1 MAPLAVDPEA
11 MYAAG
16 SAVVAAGDGLAASLT
31 ILTAGF
37 SAHTGVD
44 RAGEVF
50 GLGYQDTAESLL
62 KAAAAAVN
70 ACRKC
75 GAIIQQGAANYS
87 NVDAASTLG
96 GGGGVLQSP
105 SPPAELAAPKAPG
118 TMGPGEPPP
127 LLWAVVQSF
136 VLELW
141 PDGDVAGLRA
151 AASRWRGFAAA
162 AKGVQGTLNG
172 AKALFDS
179 QHIPEGEKLDH
190 ALSEIGSAAAA
201 IGEQCGKLATTID
214 KFADQVDHAQHAIR
228 DLLHRIGSLGDL
240 GHDIMLIID
249 GDAWDE
255 IKKIA
260 KDINDVLHHL
270 GQEAR
275 ACEQGSRLLM
285 QAADRQIV
293 TCEKYARRG
302 LVQFL
307 GEDVGNP
314 VATVFDTYINAHEG
328 VLKAA
333 VGMGLGLVDLS
344 PHWLAVDP
352 QGVGATWTGLAK
364 TAWKGSLFNAAINPE
379 EFADT
384 QLAELKGIVHAED
397 WTGDRPGLG
406 AGENVFDIATLIAP
420 GLGEAGAATD
430 GAGAAA
436 RGAEAEAE
444 AVGAAGRVTG
454 KGAEGLGGIT
464 GARGALT
471 DITKASADLPTKLE
485 GVSGN
490 LPEIKPPASGSPV
503 AVPPG
508 KPLESPVESAPR
520 PADGA
525 PPAPQG
531 STPATTS
538 PGSAGGSPTPSGGPS
553 GGPHG
558 PDSSPTPATSPG
570 GSGGLHDPAPPP
582 APAAGAPPGGSG
594 LHEPAAEPAPP
605 AAPVAPGGPHDP
617 LSTPSGGPHDPV
629 STPSGGPREPV
640 SVPAEEPRE
649 PVSVPAGGAH
659 DPVAEPAG
667 SSHGL
672 ASVSAAGSR
681 LTPMQ
686 AAGDG
691 LPSATPQLLE
701 HSSAQVPVSPSGS
714 SGEAA
719 AVSAHSPA
727 PHVEAP
733 GGRPAE
739 LPTPSGGGAHGP
751 GDGGPPGGHTPGE
764 PRGGD
769 GTGRGD
775 DNGGPP
781 GDRPEGKAPDGDDP
795 SGHGHGAFS
804 GGERQDPV
812 HSHESSGDGWHRLPD
827 EEIDPHYGEPLDD
840 HWDFTDDPVD
850 PSKIDGAVAKL
861 IRDPEAPFGRDP
873 NGHAYT
879 ADQYAERF
887 NKVGDQGQ
895 PWMNFPGNHGAVPH
909 TRVAYTDAAT
919 YLRDY
924 GSLLDR
930 IGKADGKYLAVI
942 EDGQPASWEQRAL
955 HVNSLHDPYHAYTFD
970 HLPDN
975 WTIEVSEVAPGA
987 GQPGG
992 SLQVRVFNSEGR
1004 PMTVEE
1010 LTDPDIGVLK

>member
-1 MAPLAVDPEA
+1 

-16 SAVVAAGDGLAASLT
+16 SAVVAAGDGLAASLS

-50 GLGYQDTAESLL
+50 GLAYQDTAESLL

-70 ACRKC
+70 ACRQC

-96 GGGGVLQSP
+96 GGGGVLKPP

-127 LLWAVVQSF
+127 LLWAVVQSL

-162 AKGVQGTLNG
+162 AQGVQGTLNG

-179 QHIPEGEKLDH
+179 QHIPEGEKIDN
-190 ALSEIGSAAAA
+190 ALAEIGSAAAT

-260 KDINDVLHHL
+260 KDISDVLHHL

-275 ACEQGSRLLM
+275 ASEQGIRLLM

-302 LVQFL
+302 LVEIL

-333 VGMGLGLVDLS
+333 VGMGLNLVDLS

-364 TAWKGSLFNAAINPE
+364 NAWKGNLFNAALNPQ
-379 EFADT
+379 EFAQT
-384 QLAELKGIVHAED
+384 RLQELKGLVHAED

-406 AGENVFDIATLIAP
+406 AGENLFDGVTLIAP
-420 GLGEAGAATD
+420 GLGGAGAAAD

-436 RGAEAEAE
+436 RAAEAEAD
-444 AVGAAGRVTG
+444 AAGATGRVSG
-454 KGAEGLGGIT
+454 KGAEGLGGVT

-471 DITKASADLPTKLE
+471 DITKTGSELTKNLDGVTNDLPKFE
-485 GVSGN
+485 
-490 LPEIKPPASGSPV
+490 PPASGSPV
-503 AVPPG
+503 ALPG
-508 KPLESPVESAPR
+508 KPIEAPVESAPR

-525 PPAPQG
+525 PGAPQA

-538 PGSAGGSPTPSGGPS
+538 PGSAGPAGDSPSPSGSPS

-558 PDSSPTPATSPG
+558 PDPSPTPATSPG
-570 GSGGLHDPAPPP
+570 GSGGLHDQAPAPV
-582 APAAGAPPGGSG
+582 PAAAPPPGGSG

-605 AAPVAPGGPHDP
+605 AAPAAP
-617 LSTPSGGPHDPV
+617 GGPHDPV
-629 STPSGGPREPV
+629 STPSGPHEPVPTPSGGPHEPV

-659 DPVAEPAG
+659 DPVAEPPG
-667 SSHGL
+667 GPHEP
-672 ASVSAAGSR
+672 ASAPAVGSR
-681 LTPMQ
+681 SRFVQ

-691 LPSATPQLLE
+691 LPSATPQLLD
-701 HSSAQVPVSPSGS
+701 HSPAQVPVSPSGS

-719 AVSAHSPA
+719 TVSAHSPA
-727 PHVEAP
+727 PSPSTAAPHFEAP

-739 LPTPSGGGAHGP
+739 LPTPSGGGPHGLGDGDP
-751 GDGGPPGGHTPGE
+751 PGARTLGEPPGGDPSGHGDGGGGHS
-764 PRGGD
+764 
-769 GTGRGD
+769 
-775 DNGGPP
+775 
-781 GDRPEGKAPDGDDP
+781 GDRPDGKVPDGDDP
-795 SGHGHGAFS
+795 PGHGHGDSS

-840 HWDFTDDPVD
+840 HWDYSYNPADSDHLSADVRKLMEDPD
-850 PSKIDGAVAKL
+850 
-861 IRDPEAPFGRDP
+861 APFGRDQH
-873 NGHAYT
+873 GHAYS
-879 ADQYAERF
+879 QHEYEERF
-887 NKVGDQGQ
+887 NKLGPQGEH
-895 PWMNFPGNHGAVPH
+895 WFNFPDNHGAAPG
-909 TRVAYTDAAT
+909 TRVAYSNMR
-919 YLRDY
+919 YFVRDY
-924 GSLLDR
+924 GPQLDR
-930 IGKADGKYLAVI
+930 IGDDEGAYLAVM
-942 EDGQPASWEQRAL
+942 EDGQAASWEGRAL
-955 HVNSLHDPYHAYTFD
+955 HASSLGDPYHAYRLSN
-970 HLPDN
+970 LPEG
-975 WTIEVSEVAPGA
+975 WTIEVSEVAPGL
-987 GQPGG
+987 GQRGG
-992 SLQVRVFNSEGR
+992 SLQVRIFDARGNARTVDELITGQVLR
-1004 PMTVEE
+1004 P
-1010 LTDPDIGVLK
+1010 

>member
-1 MAPLAVDPEA
+1 

-16 SAVVAAGDGLAASLT
+16 SAVVAAGDGFAASLT

-50 GLGYQDTAESLL
+50 GLGYQDAAESLL

-96 GGGGVLQSP
+96 GGGGVLNSP

-127 LLWAVVQSF
+127 LLWAVVQSL

-151 AASRWRGFAAA
+151 AASCWRGFAAA
-162 AKGVQGTLNG
+162 ANGVQGSLNG

-179 QHIPEGEKLDH
+179 QHIPEGEGIDH
-190 ALSEIGSAAAA
+190 ALDEIGSAAAA
-201 IGEQCGKLATTID
+201 IGEQCGNLAKAID
-214 KFADQVDHAQHAIR
+214 RFADQVDHAQKAIR

-255 IKKIA
+255 INKIA

-275 ACEQGSRLLM
+275 ACEQGIRLLM

-302 LVQFL
+302 LVVFL

-344 PHWLAVDP
+344 PNWLAVDP
-352 QGVGATWTGLAK
+352 HGVGATWTGLAK
-364 TAWKGSLFNAAINPE
+364 NAWKGSLFNAALNPE
-379 EFADT
+379 EFAQT
-384 QLAELKGIVHAED
+384 RLHELKGLVHAED

-406 AGENVFDIATLIAP
+406 AGENLFDVATLIAP
-420 GLGEAGAATD
+420 GLGEAGAAAD

-436 RGAEAEAE
+436 RGAEAEVDA
-444 AVGAAGRVTG
+444 AGAAGRVSG

-471 DITKASADLPTKLE
+471 DITKTSGEVSKNLE
-485 GVSGN
+485 GVTKN
-490 LPEIKPPASGSPV
+490 LPKVEAPASGSPV
-503 AVPPG
+503 ALPG
-508 KPLESPVESAPR
+508 KPIEPPVESAPR

-525 PPAPQG
+525 PAAPQG
-531 STPATTS
+531 STPAT
-538 PGSAGGSPTPSGGPS
+538 
-553 GGPHG
+553 
-558 PDSSPTPATSPG
+558 SPG
-570 GSGGLHDPAPPP
+570 GDG
-582 APAAGAPPGGSG
+582 G

-605 AAPVAPGGPHDP
+605 GAPATPGGPD
-617 LSTPSGGPHDPV
+617 DPV
-629 STPSGGPREPV
+629 STPSAPHEPASVPAEAPREPV
-640 SVPAEEPRE
+640 SVPA
-649 PVSVPAGGAH
+649 AGAH
-659 DPVAEPAG
+659 DPIAEPPGGPHEPASAPAVG
-667 SSHGL
+667 SRL
-672 ASVSAAGSR
+672 ASV
-681 LTPMQ
+681 Q
-686 AAGDG
+686 AAADG
-691 LPSATPQLLE
+691 LPSATPQLLD
-701 HSSAQVPVSPSGS
+701 HSPAHVPVSPSGA

-719 AVSAHSPA
+719 TVSAHPPA
-727 PHVEAP
+727 PSPSSAAP
-733 GGRPAE
+733 HFEVPSGHPAE
-739 LPTPSGGGAHGP
+739 LPTPNGGGAHGP
-751 GDGGPPGGHTPGE
+751 GEGGPPGGHTPGE
-764 PRGGD
+764 PRSGDPSGNGD
-769 GTGRGD
+769 G
-775 DNGGPP
+775 NGGQS
-781 GDRPEGKAPDGDDP
+781 GDRPDGKAPDGDDP
-795 SGHGHGAFS
+795 SGHGHADS
-804 GGERQDPV
+804 ADGESQDPV

-850 PSKIDGAVAKL
+850 ASKIDGDVANL
-861 IRDPEAPFGRDP
+861 IRDPGAPFGRDP
-873 NGHAYT
+873 EGHPYT
-879 ADQYAERF
+879 EEQYAERF
-887 NKVGDQGQ
+887 NKVGNSGES
-895 PWMNFPGNHGAVPH
+895 WMNFPGNHGAVPH
-909 TRVAYTDAAT
+909 TRVAYTDAT
-919 YLRDY
+919 SYLRDY
-924 GSLLDR
+924 GNLFDR
-930 IGKADGKYLAVI
+930 IGKTDGKYLAVM

-970 HLPDN
+970 HLPEN
-975 WTIEVSEVAPGA
+975 WKIEVSEVAPGV
-987 GQPGG
+987 GQSGG

-1004 PMTVEE
+1004 AMTVEE
-1010 LTDPDIGVLK
+1010 LTDPDIGVLR

>member
-1 MAPLAVDPEA
+1 

-16 SAVVAAGDGLAASLT
+16 SAVVAAGDGLAASLS

-50 GLGYQDTAESLL
+50 GLAYQDTAESLL
-62 KAAAAAVN
+62 KAAAGAVN

-75 GAIIQQGAANYS
+75 GAIIQQGASNYS

-96 GGGGVLQSP
+96 GGGGVLGSP
-105 SPPAELAAPKAPG
+105 APPAELAAPKAPG

-127 LLWAVVQSF
+127 LLWAIVQSL

-162 AKGVQGTLNG
+162 ANGVQGTLNG
-172 AKALFDS
+172 AKPLFDS
-179 QHIPEGEKLDH
+179 QHIPEGEKIDH
-190 ALSEIGSAAAA
+190 ALNEIGSAAAA

-275 ACEQGSRLLM
+275 ASEQGIRLLM
-285 QAADRQIV
+285 QAADRQVV

-302 LVQFL
+302 LVEFL

-352 QGVGATWTGLAK
+352 QGVGATWSGLAK
-364 TAWKGSLFNAAINPE
+364 NAWKGSLFNAALNPQ
-379 EFADT
+379 EFAQT
-384 QLAELKGIVHAED
+384 RLQELKGLVHAED

-406 AGENVFDIATLIAP
+406 AGENLFDVATLIAP
-420 GLGEAGAATD
+420 GLGEAGAAAD

-436 RGAEAEAE
+436 RGAEAEAN
-444 AVGAAGRVTG
+444 AAGAAGRVSG
-454 KGAEGLGGIT
+454 KGAEGLGGMT

-471 DITKASADLPTKLE
+471 DITKTGGELTKNLDGVTNDLPKVEPPT
-485 GVSGN
+485 SGT
-490 LPEIKPPASGSPV
+490 PV
-503 AVPPG
+503 ALPG
-508 KPLESPVESAPR
+508 KPIEPAVESSPR

-525 PPAPQG
+525 PPPEG

-538 PGSAGGSPTPSGGPS
+538 PG
-553 GGPHG
+553 
-558 PDSSPTPATSPG
+558 
-570 GSGGLHDPAPPP
+570 
-582 APAAGAPPGGSG
+582 
-594 LHEPAAEPAPP
+594 
-605 AAPVAPGGPHDP
+605 GPHDSV
-617 LSTPSGGPHDPV
+617 STPSGGPH
-629 STPSGGPREPV
+629 EPV
-640 SVPAEEPRE
+640 SVPAKEPRE
-649 PVSVPAGGAH
+649 PVSVPASGAH
-659 DPVAEPAG
+659 DPVAEPLG
-667 SSHGL
+667 GPHEP
-672 ASVSAAGSR
+672 ASAPAVGSR
-681 LTPMQ
+681 LTSVR

-691 LPSATPQLLE
+691 PPSATPQLLD
-701 HSSAQVPVSPSGS
+701 HPLARVPVSPSGS

-719 AVSAHSPA
+719 AVSAHSPSSAA
-727 PHVEAP
+727 PHFEAP

-751 GDGGPPGGHTPGE
+751 SDGGPPGGHTPGE
-764 PRGGD
+764 PRSGDPSGYGD
-769 GTGRGD
+769 GGE
-775 DNGGPP
+775 GPP
-781 GDRPEGKAPDGDDP
+781 GDRPDGKAPDGDGP
-795 SGHGHGAFS
+795 PGHGHGES
-804 GGERQDPV
+804 SSGERQDPV
-812 HSHESSGDGWHRLPD
+812 HSHESSGDGWQRLPD
-827 EEIDPHYGEPLDD
+827 EELDPHYGEPLDD

-850 PSKIDGAVAKL
+850 ASTIDGDVAKL
-861 IRDPEAPFGRDP
+861 IRDPQAPFGRDAE
-873 NGHAYT
+873 GHPYPEE
-879 ADQYAERF
+879 QYAERF
-887 NKVGDQGQ
+887 NKVGDNGES
-895 PWMNFPGNHGAVPH
+895 WFNFPLNDGALPG
-909 TRVAYTDAAT
+909 TRVAYANAES

-924 GSLLDR
+924 GCLLDR
-930 IGKADGKYLAVI
+930 IGKTDGKYLAVV
-942 EDGQPASWEQRAL
+942 EDGQPASWEERAL
-955 HVNSLHDPYHAYTFD
+955 HVGSLRDPYNAYTFGE
-970 HLPDN
+970 LPDG
-975 WTIEVSEVAPGA
+975 WTIEVSEVGPGV

-992 SLQVRVFNSEGR
+992 SIQVRVFDDEGAAR
-1004 PMTVEE
+1004 RVAD
-1010 LTDPDIGVLK
+1010 LIKKGVLRK

>member
-1 MAPLAVDPEA
+1 

-16 SAVVAAGDGLAASLT
+16 SAVVAAGDGLAASLS

-50 GLGYQDTAESLL
+50 GLAYQDTAESLL

-70 ACRKC
+70 ACRQC

-96 GGGGVLQSP
+96 GGGGVLKSP

-127 LLWAVVQSF
+127 LLWAVVQSL

-162 AKGVQGTLNG
+162 AQGVQGTLNG

-179 QHIPEGEKLDH
+179 QHIPEGEKIDD
-190 ALSEIGSAAAA
+190 ALAEIGSAAAT

-275 ACEQGSRLLM
+275 ASEQGIRLLM

-302 LVQFL
+302 LVEIL

-333 VGMGLGLVDLS
+333 VGMGLNLVDLS

-364 TAWKGSLFNAAINPE
+364 NAWKGSLFNAALNPQ
-379 EFADT
+379 EFAQT
-384 QLAELKGIVHAED
+384 RLQELKSLVHAED

-406 AGENVFDIATLIAP
+406 AGENLFDGVTLIAP
-420 GLGEAGAATD
+420 GLGGAGAAAD

-436 RGAEAEAE
+436 RGAEAEADA
-444 AVGAAGRVTG
+444 AVAAGRVSG
-454 KGAEGLGGIT
+454 KGAEGLGVIT

-471 DITKASADLPTKLE
+471 DITKTGSELTKNLDGVTNDLPKFE
-485 GVSGN
+485 
-490 LPEIKPPASGSPV
+490 PPASGSPV
-503 AVPPG
+503 ALPG
-508 KPLESPVESAPR
+508 KPIEPPVESAPR

-525 PPAPQG
+525 PGAPHEPVG
-531 STPATTS
+531 APV
-538 PGSAGGSPTPSGGPS
+538 
-553 GGPHG
+553 GGPHEAA
-558 PDSSPTPATSPG
+558 SPPLGTP
-570 GSGGLHDPAPPP
+570 
-582 APAAGAPPGGSG
+582 
-594 LHEPAAEPAPP
+594 HEPASPP
-605 AAPVAPGGPHDP
+605 AGGPHDP
-617 LSTPSGGPHDPV
+617 SSI
-629 STPSGGPREPV
+629 
-640 SVPAEEPRE
+640 PAEGPRE
-649 PVSVPAGGAH
+649 PVSVPAGGPH
-659 DPVAEPAG
+659 EPA
-667 SSHGL
+667 SL
-672 ASVSAAGSR
+672 PAAGSPAAVVP
-681 LTPMQ
+681 T
-686 AAGDG
+686 AAGER
-691 LPSATPQLLE
+691 L
-701 HSSAQVPVSPSGS
+701 SSALSRPFDHSPSVSPGGS

-719 AVSAHSPA
+719 PFAAHSPA
-727 PHVEAP
+727 PTTSASAHLP
-733 GGRPAE
+733 PPNGHPAE
-739 LPTPSGGGAHGP
+739 VPTAGGGWHGPGEGSPSGEHIPGEPAHEAQP
-751 GDGGPPGGHTPGE
+751 HGDGGPPEEDGNSHSDHETSGDSQP
-764 PRGGD
+764 GD
-769 GTGRGD
+769 GYV
-775 DNGGPP
+775 GPYP
-781 GDRPEGKAPDGDDP
+781 LPHPELLTPPPDGSFFWSGRTSGGVGIGPSSAGGNGSADLHAASRSGTTLEGLLERNGISPPKWSFDDP
-795 SGHGHGAFS
+795 AADEWWSKVSETYAANTR
-804 GGERQDPV
+804 GEVCAVIGPDLRPGNVWQTVELP
-812 HSHESSGDGWHRLPD
+812 RLMSNPNVTRIGI
-827 EEIDPHYGEPLDD
+827 IDPE
-840 HWDFTDDPVD
+840 T
-850 PSKIDGAVAKL
+850 S
-861 IRDPEAPFGRDP
+861 
-873 NGHAYT
+873 
-879 ADQYAERF
+879 AESIIFER
-887 NKVGDQGQ
+887 
-895 PWMNFPGNHGAVPH
+895 
-909 TRVAYTDAAT
+909 
-919 YLRDY
+919 
-924 GSLLDR
+924 
-930 IGKADGKYLAVI
+930 
-942 EDGQPASWEQRAL
+942 
-955 HVNSLHDPYHAYTFD
+955 
-970 HLPDN
+970 
-975 WTIEVSEVAPGA
+975 
-987 GQPGG
+987 
-992 SLQVRVFNSEGR
+992 
-1004 PMTVEE
+1004 
-1010 LTDPDIGVLK
+1010 